1 MLKCIRQK
9 NKGIRI
15 VGRIFK
21 KQEQMSRTY
30 GALFQEL
37 LFKPV
42 LKRVGTD
49 SSRDKKSMKK
59 NDFSV
64 CLYIQWIYNTD
75 TLAI

>member
-1 MLKCIRQK
+1 
-9 NKGIRI
+9 
-15 VGRIFK
+15 
-21 KQEQMSRTY
+21 MSRTY

-59 NDFSV
+59 KDFSV